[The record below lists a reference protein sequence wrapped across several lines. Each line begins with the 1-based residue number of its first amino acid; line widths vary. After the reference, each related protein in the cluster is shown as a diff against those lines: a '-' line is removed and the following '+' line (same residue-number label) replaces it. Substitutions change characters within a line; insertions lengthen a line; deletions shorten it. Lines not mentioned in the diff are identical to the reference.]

1 MKRLSCEKRGSK
13 GIGSRETGDHMS
25 DRNESKQQQQK
36 LINKIVHLNTKLQN
50 VFEHTQKSTP
60 EQI

>member
-1 MKRLSCEKRGSK
+1 MRKEVQRESGVERQ
-13 GIGSRETGDHMS
+13 GIIMS
-25 DRNESKQQQQK
+25 DRNDSKQQQQK